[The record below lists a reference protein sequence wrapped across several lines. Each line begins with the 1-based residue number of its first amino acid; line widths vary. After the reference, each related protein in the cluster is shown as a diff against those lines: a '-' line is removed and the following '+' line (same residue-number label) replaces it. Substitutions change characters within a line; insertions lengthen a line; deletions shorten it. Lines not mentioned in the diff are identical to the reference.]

1 MLIIS
6 TNNENNSLVAREK
19 AASELVF
26 VEKDDNAAIRRLK
39 NDAKKYDDSSGGR
52 LECYLVLNDLTSLWL
67 LQTVGL
73 PKEIEEKVDVFATT
87 MEDLLA
93 KTIFVKL
100 PNLKLKGCENLRTSL
115 L

>member
-6 TNNENNSLVAREK
+6 TNKNDHSLAAREK
-19 AASELVF
+19 TAGELVF
-26 VEKDDNAAIRRLK
+26 VEIDDNAAIRRLK
-39 NDAKKYDDSSGGR
+39 EEAKKYDDSGGAR
-52 LECYLVLNDLTSLWL
+52 LECYMVLNDPTSLWL

-93 KTIFVKL
+93 KSVFVKL
-100 PNLKLKGCENLRTSL
+100 PNLP
-115 L
+115 